1 MLAESLTL
9 KGVITMSIT
18 IGTFVV
24 EASFSSLYI
33 RLPLIGAA
41 FIGEGMTCFDSWKK
55 LTA

>member
-1 MLAESLTL
+1 
-9 KGVITMSIT
+9 MSIT